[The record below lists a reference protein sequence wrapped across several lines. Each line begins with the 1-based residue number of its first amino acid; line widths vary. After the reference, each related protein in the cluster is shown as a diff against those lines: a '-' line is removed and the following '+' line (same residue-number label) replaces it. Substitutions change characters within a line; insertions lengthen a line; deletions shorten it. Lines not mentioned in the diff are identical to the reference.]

1 MILMSKAIFALG
13 SNMLEREKNINIALN
28 AINNIP
34 KTRVLKVSSLY
45 DTQPFGVP
53 NKQDNYLNCCALVQ
67 TELNPEMILGA
78 ALGIESS
85 MGRRRTYKNAA
96 RIIDI
101 DLLLYD
107 NIKMNKEYIIVPHP
121 RIRERAFVMVPLREL
136 FNGCKGLNFDFSE
149 DFNTVDKSGVI
160 VYRKANENEWI

>member
-1 MILMSKAIFALG
+1 MILMSKAVFALG
-13 SNMLEREKNINIALN
+13 SNMLEREKNINIAIN

-34 KTRVLKVSSLY
+34 ETRVLRVSSIY

-53 NKQDNYLNCCALVQ
+53 DKQDNYLNCCVLVQ
-67 TELNPEMILGA
+67 TELSPEILLGA

-107 NIKMNKEYIIVPHP
+107 SVKMNEEHITVPHQ
-121 RIRERAFVMVPLREL
+121 RIRERAFVMVPLNDL
-136 FNGCKGLNFDFSE
+136 FKGCKGLDFDFSE
-149 DFNTVDKSGVI
+149 DFHTVDKSGVI
-160 VYRKANENEWI
+160 FYRKANENEWI